1 MIRNKLLAVLLT
13 GVIVLNTP
21 LAALAATEQQR
32 SDSVHGAVNYLETQ
46 QAADG
51 GIKDGAF
58 GDVSDWAI
66 VAVEVADLDPA
77 NVKTKSGTSLEDYSK
92 RNVPNTNDPDTK
104 LLTVEKK
111 MISIKASGKDTA
123 NFEGADYDQILASKE
138 VNGQFGDETALN
150 DDYFGILASE
160 GTNNQDLKTL
170 AASSLN
176 FVITNQSKKDGGF
189 SHTTS
194 AEVCYEGTCYPV
206 GSDSNSTSAA
216 IQAMY
221 AAERMGITH
230 DKLDTSRD
238 GAVIYLLKLQNADGG
253 FRLGADYG
261 VSDTASTSWA
271 LMALNLVG
279 DSKKNEITRAQNWL
293 LSVQNPDG
301 GFRFMS
307 SCLPGETWCSNSS
320 AEYTSHAIIALLG
333 SSWSLNPEPLEL
345 MPLSKP
351 VFSNNIFFN
360 NIQSEIIEEAKTDL
374 TSFASASS
382 AASRFTLAAKNA
394 QQENFKIAAT
404 DSPSNKKVAAKESN
418 LSVIGLSVLAAFALG
433 WFTWFMVKS
442 KQTGG
447 SNV

>member
-1 MIRNKLLAVLLT
+1 MIRNKLIAVLLT

-21 LAALAATEQQR
+21 LAAFASTEQQR
-32 SDSVHGAVNYLETQ
+32 SDSVHKAVDYLETQ

-51 GIKDGAF
+51 GIKSDTF

-66 VAVEVADLDPA
+66 IAVEAADLDPA

-92 RNVPNTNDPDTK
+92 NNKPAADAPITAI
-104 LLTVEKK
+104 EKK
-111 MISIKASGKDTA
+111 MLAVKASGKDTT
-123 NFEGADYDQILASKE
+123 NFEGINYDQVLASKE
-138 VNGQFGDETALN
+138 VNGQIGDETSLN

-170 AASSLN
+170 AASSLD
-176 FVITNQSKKDGGF
+176 FVIRNQETDGGY
-189 SHTTS
+189 SYTTES
-194 AEVCYEGTCYPV
+194 CAWC
-206 GSDSNSTSAA
+206 GSDSNDTSAA

-221 AAERMGITH
+221 AAERMGISTQVVV
-230 DKLDTSRD
+230 DSRNR
-238 GAVIYLLKLQNADGG
+238 AVAYLLTTQNEDGG
-253 FRLGADYG
+253 FGYDVVS
-261 VSDTASTSWA
+261 VSDTASTAWA

-279 DSKKNEITRAQNWL
+279 DSVKPQALRAQDWL
-293 LSVQNPDG
+293 LRVQNSDG
-301 GFRFMS
+301 GFRNQIAP
-307 SCLPGETWCSNSS
+307 CAANDQWCSNLSD
-320 AEYTSHAIIALLG
+320 AYATSHAIIALLG

-345 MPLSKP
+345 MPLSRSVSINN
-351 VFSNNIFFN
+351 VFYS
-360 NIQSEIIEEAKTDL
+360 NIQSKLVEEAKTDL

-404 DSPSNKKVAAKESN
+404 DSPTNKKVAAKESN
-418 LSVIGLSVLAAFALG
+418 LSIIGLSVLAAFALG
-433 WFTWFMVKS
+433 WFAWFMVKS